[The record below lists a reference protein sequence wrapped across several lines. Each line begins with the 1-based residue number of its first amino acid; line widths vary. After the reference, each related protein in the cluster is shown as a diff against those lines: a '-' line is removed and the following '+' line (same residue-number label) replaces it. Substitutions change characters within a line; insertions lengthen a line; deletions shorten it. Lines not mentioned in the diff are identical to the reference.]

1 MATITVTATP
11 SFNSLTISGT
21 TPSSGTIT
29 WVAPTIPS
37 GTVIS
42 SCVLSGTLAK
52 TMSKGSSTVKINGTT
67 ITTNTFS
74 INLDT
79 SNATTS
85 VTVTAIGGNKNA
97 GGTVSISDVSYTVTY
112 KIPISSISLDSTA
125 SVKVG
130 DTITL
135 QAILNPSDADNYNLD
150 WQTDNENVTIL
161 GNGTSCTV
169 TGDKKGA
176 SVVTISDSVSGQT
189 ASCTVTVTPP
199 DYKVTF
205 KNYDGSV
212 VHSYTASATSTFTV
226 PDDPVRDGYIFSHW
240 SHAELGE
247 FTKSQLE
254 EKSPE
259 LLGANGDVEFTAVY
273 SVKTYTVRFL
283 DWNNDVLDTQTI
295 NHGSNAIPPN
305 DPIRDGY
312 RFTGWSG
319 TYTNITANTDI
330 IAQYI
335 KTYNIVA
342 SAGTGGTI
350 SPSGTITVDEGVSQ
364 SYTISVNTEYRI
376 KDVLVDGVSQG
387 AIVSYTFSN
396 VSADHTISVNFEA
409 VPTYTITTNIGE
421 GGSISPSGN
430 IILTEGDSRTFT
442 FIPDSGYGIKDVL
455 VDDISQGE
463 ITSYTFTDVTANHTL
478 SVIFKK
484 IPRVIAAIKKNV
496 FYAINIFEGYNNFSI
511 GADGV
516 YLNAIHEDLNENEN
530 IYLDSNGILHVYKF
544 IKGNL

>member
-1 MATITVTATP
+1 MATITAKP
-11 SFNSLTISGT
+11 SFDQLTINKTIQKTGS
-21 TPSSGTIT
+21 IT
-29 WVAPTIPS
+29 WTAPTIPS
-37 GTVIS
+37 GAVIS
-42 SCVLSGTLAK
+42 SCVLSGTLVIY
-52 TMSKGSSTVKINGTT
+52 MSSGSGTVTINGTART
-67 ITTNTFS
+67 AGAFS
-74 INLDT
+74 IDLGT
-79 SNATTS
+79 SNTTTS
-85 VTVTAIGGNKNA
+85 VVVTAKGDNRSAK
-97 GGTVSISDVSYTVTY
+97 GTVSINNLSYTVTY
-112 KIPISSISLDSTA
+112 EIP
-125 SVKVG
+125 
-130 DTITL
+130 
-135 QAILNPSDADNYNLD
+135 N
-150 WQTDNENVTIL
+150 
-161 GNGTSCTV
+161 
-169 TGDKKGA
+169 
-176 SVVTISDSVSGQT
+176 
-189 ASCTVTVTPP
+189 
-199 DYKVTF
+199 
-205 KNYDGSV
+205 
-212 VHSYTASATSTFTV
+212 
-226 PDDPVRDGYIFSHW
+226 
-240 SHAELGE
+240 
-247 FTKSQLE
+247 
-254 EKSPE
+254 
-259 LLGANGDVEFTAVY
+259 
-273 SVKTYTVRFL
+273 YTVRFL
-283 DWNNDVLDTQTI
+283 DWNNDVLNTQTI

-319 TYTNITANTDI
+319 TYTNITADTDI

-409 VPTYTITTNIGE
+409 VPTYTITTNVGE

-430 IILTEGDSRTFT
+430 IILTEGDSQTFT

-478 SVIFKK
+478 SVIFKE

-516 YLNAIHEDLNENEN
+516 YLNTIHEDLNENEN